1 MAALAGFP
9 DGLLTA
15 NAVSACCVEVLPVD
29 SAAIG
34 VSGPSSPWEALGA
47 SDGRAARL
55 QSQQI
60 LTGEGPAF
68 DALAHGVPVLISDL
82 STQFDRWPG
91 FINALA
97 DDARGA
103 VFSFP
108 LLIGAI
114 SVGVL
119 ELSRNEPIPLERA
132 ELGDV
137 ATVADIVTTVLLSR
151 GESVDGDEHGG
162 EAWWTP
168 LPPSIEIHQATGMV
182 VAQLSVPP
190 RIAYLRLRAHAFA
203 TERPLHEVARA
214 VIARHLRFD
223 ADNES

>member
-15 NAVSACCVEVLPVD
+15 DAVSACCVEVLPVD

-34 VSGPSSPWEALGA
+34 VSGPSSPWEPLGA
-47 SDGRAARL
+47 SNATAARL
-55 QSQQI
+55 QAQQI
-60 LTGEGPAF
+60 LAGEGPAF
-68 DALAHGVPVLISDL
+68 DALAHSVPVLVGDL
-82 STQFDRWPG
+82 SAQFDRWPG
-91 FINALA
+91 FVTALA
-97 DDARGA
+97 EDARGA
-103 VFSFP
+103 VFAFP
-108 LLIGAI
+108 LLIGVI

-132 ELGDV
+132 DVGDIT
-137 ATVADIVTTVLLSR
+137 TVADVVTTVLLS
-151 GESVDGDEHGG
+151 GGDSVDGEDLDGQ
-162 EAWWTP
+162 AWWTP
-168 LPPSIEIHQATGMV
+168 LPSSIEIHQATGMV

-214 VIARHLRFD
+214 VIDRRLRFD
-223 ADNES
+223 NDNGS